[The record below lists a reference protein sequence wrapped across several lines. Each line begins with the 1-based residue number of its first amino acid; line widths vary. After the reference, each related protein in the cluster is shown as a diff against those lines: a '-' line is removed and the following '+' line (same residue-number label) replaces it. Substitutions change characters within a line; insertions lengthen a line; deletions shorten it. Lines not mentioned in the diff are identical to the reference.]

1 MLFSSKNNVLLLTH
15 PALKAMSRLA
25 GGHNYDVMDNHADKF
40 KKPEEEFQPRIV
52 NKENAQS
59 KLLANSNFYQPP
71 LRRKKP
77 KTPTTA
83 RSEAEFEEEE
93 KQEEKATTT
102 TSEKPDQE
110 SKPKETN
117 VKDDKP
123 SDISN
128 SRSLNESAISQAR
141 FVLSSN

>member
-102 TSEKPDQE
+102 SEKPDQE
-110 SKPKETN
+110 SKPKETI
-117 VKDDKP
+117 VKDVKP

>member
-83 RSEAEFEEEE
+83 RSEAEFEEDE

-102 TSEKPDQE
+102 TTSEKPDEE

-117 VKDDKP
+117 VVKDNVKP
-123 SDISN
+123 SDV
-128 SRSLNESAISQAR
+128 RSLNDSAINQAR
-141 FVLSSN
+141 YILSSS